1 MAKRLWLFFAQIVTV
16 VLAVLFVVA
25 TLRPTWLNSI
35 PFGTTTNSTN
45 AIDAANDSPSLNPG
59 SYHDAVKRSM
69 PAVVNVFSS
78 RNANGATEPSPQEAV
93 PKGKQKKGSKQKK
106 PTQPNTQEEWFNFF
120 FGDPNQ
126 QPPSDEPE
134 FNTGSG
140 VLVNKDGII
149 LTNHHVIN
157 GADSIEVALGDGRKT
172 KAKVIGSDPDTD
184 IAVLKIDLPNLPPP
198 VSLGDVDSVKVGDVV
213 LAIGNPFGVGQTVTS
228 GIVSAL
234 GRDHLGI
241 NTFENFIQT
250 DAAINPGNSGGALV
264 DTRGNLIGINTAIFS
279 KTGGS
284 IGIGFAIPVNLAKQV
299 MESIV
304 ANGSVTRGWIGV
316 EPRDIS
322 PEVIQAFK
330 LPKNAKGILISGVL
344 KGGPAEKGGIKSG
357 DLLKEINNKPIEDV
371 RGLLNNVA
379 SLAPGS
385 EAKLLVERAGE
396 NMTLNVQI
404 GKRPPQEQKK

>member
-1 MAKRLWLFFAQIVTV
+1 MAKRLWLLFAQIVTV
-16 VLAVLFVVA
+16 FLAILFVIA
-25 TLRPTWLNSI
+25 TLKPSWLNGS
-35 PFGTTTNSTN
+35 PFATATN
-45 AIDAANDSPSLNPG
+45 AVVSNDTSNDSATLNPG

-78 RNANGATEPSPQEAV
+78 KNANGATEPTPE
-93 PKGKQKKGSKQKK
+93 PKNNQKKRNKPKK
-106 PTQPNTQEEWFNFF
+106 PPQPNTQEEWFNFF

-126 QPPSDEPE
+126 QAPSDEPE

-140 VLVNKDGII
+140 VLVSKDGII

-172 KAKVIGSDPDTD
+172 KARVIGSDPDTD
-184 IAVLKIDLPNLPPP
+184 IAVLKIDLPNLPQP
-198 VSLGDVDSVKVGDVV
+198 VTLGDVDSVRVGDVV

-228 GIVSAL
+228 GIISAL

-284 IGIGFAIPVNLAKQV
+284 IGIGFAIPINLAKQV

-322 PEVIQAFK
+322 TEVIQAFK
-330 LPKNAKGILISGVL
+330 LPKNAKGVLISGVL
-344 KGGPAEKGGIKSG
+344 KNGPAEKGGVKAG
-357 DLLKEINNKPIEDV
+357 DLLKEINSKPIDDV

-379 SLAPGS
+379 ALLPGS
-385 EAKLLVERAGE
+385 DAKLLVERAGE
-396 NMTLNVQI
+396 NVTLNIQI
-404 GKRPPQEQKK
+404 GKRPLQEQKK

>member
-1 MAKRLWLFFAQIVTV
+1 MAKRLWLLFAQIVTV
-16 VLAVLFVVA
+16 LLAILFVVA
-25 TLRPTWLNSI
+25 TLKPSWLNGS
-35 PFGTTTNSTN
+35 PFATSTV
-45 AIDAANDSPSLNPG
+45 AGISNDSSNDSATLNPG

-78 RNANGATEPSPQEAV
+78 KNANGATEPTPES
-93 PKGKQKKGSKQKK
+93 KNNQKKRNKPKK
-106 PTQPNTQEEWFNFF
+106 APQPNTQEEWFNFF

-126 QPPSDEPE
+126 QAPSDEPE

-140 VLVNKDGII
+140 VLVSKDGTI

-172 KAKVIGSDPDTD
+172 KARVIGSDPDTD
-184 IAVLKIDLPNLPPP
+184 IAVLKIDLPNLPQP
-198 VSLGDVDSVKVGDVV
+198 VTLGDVDSVKVGDVV

-228 GIVSAL
+228 GIISAL

-284 IGIGFAIPVNLAKQV
+284 IGIGFAIPINLAKQV
-299 MESIV
+299 MESIL

-330 LPKNAKGILISGVL
+330 LSKNAKGILISGVL
-344 KGGPAEKGGIKSG
+344 KGGPAEKGGIKAG
-357 DLLKEINNKPIEDV
+357 DILKEVNNKPIEDV

-379 SLAPGS
+379 ALPPGS
-385 EAKLLVERAGE
+385 ETKVLVERAGE
-396 NMTLNVQI
+396 NITLSLQI
-404 GKRPPQEQKK
+404 GKRPLQEQKK